1 MRGHAVN
8 LLYLLFSLGGVALV
22 VALCALLF
30 GLKGAR
36 ITAAQSVEAYLA
48 QVLPAFRARSIALGA
63 DKKSALVENDV
74 DGTIHLIVAHGDT
87 FVARKLSKRLL
98 GAVLCDGGKLFLRL
112 ADFTLPRA
120 TLVLADPTT
129 AALWEEKLSGVTR

>member
-1 MRGHAVN
+1 MN
-8 LLYLLFSLGGVALV
+8 SLYLFFSLGGVALM

-30 GLKGAR
+30 GLKSARFTSTQGAE
-36 ITAAQSVEAYLA
+36 VYLT
-48 QVLPAFRARSIALGA
+48 QILPTFRARSIALGA
-63 DKKSALVENDV
+63 DKKSALVENDI

-98 GAVLCDGGKLFLRL
+98 RAVACEGANLLLHL

-120 TLVLADPTT
+120 ELALGNPAT
-129 AALWEEKLSGVTR
+129 AALWEKKLAGVTR

>member
-1 MRGHAVN
+1 MN
-8 LLYLLFSLGGVALV
+8 SLYLFFSLGGIALM

-36 ITAAQSVEAYLA
+36 ITTTKSAEVYLA
-48 QVLPAFRARSIALGA
+48 QILPAFRARSIALGA
-63 DKKSALVENDV
+63 DKKSALVENDI

-98 GAVLCDGGKLFLRL
+98 QAVVCDGAKLFLRL

-120 TLVLADPTT
+120 ELALADPAA
-129 AALWEEKLSGVTR
+129 AALWVKKLAGVTR